1 MTVIRQYEPAD
12 RPAVRRV
19 CCDTLDAGR
28 PMDMLNDAREL
39 LADLLTRYY
48 TDCEPQ
54 SLWVA
59 ELGGRAAGYL
69 SGALDTRRAQQVMA
83 RRIWPAACGSAFLN
97 GVLWNPQLWR
107 LAWHNR
113 RRPAGLRRAAIVDLT
128 AYPAHLHLN
137 LDAAARGCGAG
148 RRLLEAFM
156 EQARAAGIPG
166 LHAWVRADNTGALSF
181 FEHAGFRELG
191 RCPFLWRD
199 SRTLLYSV
207 GMARRL

>member
-1 MTVIRQYEPAD
+1 MIVIRQYKPAD
-12 RPAVRRV
+12 RPAVRRI

-28 PMDMLNDAREL
+28 PMEMLNRAREL

-54 SLWVA
+54 RIWVA
-59 ELGGRAAGYL
+59 ELDGRAAGYL
-69 SGALDTRRAQQVMA
+69 LGALDTRRAQRIMV
-83 RRIWPAACGSAFLN
+83 RRVWPAAIGRAFLN
-97 GVLWNPQLWR
+97 GVLWDPQLWR

-113 RRPAGLRRAAIVDLT
+113 RLPAGPRRAAIVNLT

-148 RRLLEAFM
+148 RRLLEAFAA
-156 EQARAAGIPG
+156 EARAAGIPG
-166 LHAWVRADNTGALSF
+166 MHAWVRADNAGALGF
-181 FEHAGFRELG
+181 FAKAGFRELG

-199 SRTLLYSV
+199 SSTLLYSV
-207 GMARRL
+207 VMARGL